1 MFEEFNE
8 IERPELLNPLV
19 LAYIG
24 DAVYELYVRI
34 YIAKE
39 GTVKTNALHRASIS
53 FVSAKAQAN
62 ILAGIEENLSEDEA
76 NIVRR
81 GRNAHSNTIPKNAS
95 IADYKKATA
104 FEALIGYLFLKN
116 DIKRLEEIVKLS
128 IKSNKVIKENQNGK
142 EG

>member
-1 MFEEFNE
+1 MFEEFKK

-34 YIAKE
+34 HISKNGAL
-39 GTVKTNALHRASIS
+39 KTNTLHRASIG
-53 FVSAKAQAN
+53 FVCAKAQAG
-62 ILAGIEENLSEDEA
+62 ILDKIEESLDEEEL

-81 GRNAHSNTIPKNAS
+81 GRNANSNTIPKNAS
-95 IADYKKATA
+95 VADYKKATA

-116 DIKRLEEIVKLS
+116 DITRLEEIIS
-128 IKSNKVIKENQNGK
+128 IAIKNVD
-142 EG
+142 